1 MALHCDMGLASS
13 TAFHCCFWCI
23 LGVLITPLYLVTIET
38 ELEKKAFEIAMR
50 DGEAES
56 STFRICVFGPENSG
70 KTCLVDTLFEDEFH
84 HNEST
89 KGVDIKICAIYASN
103 WKQCTLQEMADEL
116 QRRFLHTLNTAAEM
130 KSSSLKATL
139 ATNTTQATSTLQER
153 LVAATKPAKAP
164 EVKPEVIKQAR
175 AIKVINKDGFTAVV
189 WDYAGQIQYLSTHSV
204 FVRKNNVVFIVMKAT
219 CKLSDHIEPRP
230 ADKESGTSSK
240 ATHLDVIH
248 YWFQSVT
255 SVCQDKGGAPHKS
268 TFLPT
273 IVLVITH
280 MDEIPAD
287 ITEQVKEDIIAQLE
301 KELKGKPY
309 AKHLAGNLPGVGL
322 LNALKKYCIFLSN
335 KVRDENSIASLKE
348 IVQEISAPIMK
359 EKYPL
364 IYQKIE
370 KELLL
375 QKKPVI
381 TTTDFH
387 KVAMENGFMAEENSE
402 EMKGALDYFHHK
414 GVILHFPSITNLKDL
429 VFLSPQWL
437 EKLIAFLVLAH
448 HYRSTGD
455 TDDYSYDRL
464 KGEGVLVGS
473 FLNSMLQMFNQLHR
487 DEGCE
492 FSFDQ
497 AVSFLKK
504 FGFIAEIS
512 IITEF
517 LEEQH
522 PWSKEDEERVFIV
535 PSQLPEDKGTKKLSF
550 VSKRHAWSLH
560 YVFPNGFISLTLF
573 HQMVAACINW
583 NGQREQNIAW

>member
-1 MALHCDMGLASS
+1 MAMH
-13 TAFHCCFWCI
+13 
-23 LGVLITPLYLVTIET
+23 
-38 ELEKKAFEIAMR
+38 

-56 STFRICVFGPENSG
+56 STVRICVFGPENSG
-70 KTCLVDTLFEDEFH
+70 KSCLVETLFEEEFH

-89 KGVDIKICAIYASN
+89 KGVDIQICTIYANN
-103 WKQCTLQEMADEL
+103 WKRCTLQEMTDEL

-153 LVAATKPAKAP
+153 LVAATKPQKAP
-164 EVKPEVIKQAR
+164 EVKPEVIKQAK
-175 AIKVINKDGFTAVV
+175 AIKIINKDGFTAVV

-219 CKLSDHIEPRP
+219 SKLSGLIDPRP
-230 ADKESGTSSK
+230 ADKESATSSK
-240 ATHLDVIH
+240 ATHFDVIH

-255 SVCQDKGGAPHKS
+255 SVCQDKGGASHKS

-273 IVLVITH
+273 IILVVTH

-287 ITEQVKEDIIAQLE
+287 I
-301 KELKGKPY
+301 
-309 AKHLAGNLPGVGL
+309 
-322 LNALKKYCIFLSN
+322 
-335 KVRDENSIASLKE
+335 
-348 IVQEISAPIMK
+348 
-359 EKYPL
+359 
-364 IYQKIE
+364 
-370 KELLL
+370 
-375 QKKPVI
+375 
-381 TTTDFH
+381 
-387 KVAMENGFMAEENSE
+387 
-402 EMKGALDYFHHK
+402 
-414 GVILHFPSITNLKDL
+414 ILHFPSITNLKDL

-455 TDDYSYDRL
+455 KDDFSYDRL

-473 FLNSMLQMFNQLHR
+473 FLKSMLQMFNTQHR

-492 FSFDQ
+492 FSFDK
-497 AVSFLKK
+497 AVTFLKK

-512 IITEF
+512 IATEF

-522 PWSKEDEERVFIV
+522 PWSKEEEENIFIV
-535 PSQLPEDKGTKKLSF
+535 PSQLPEDKGKKKLSF
-550 VSKRHAWSLH
+550 VSKKHVWCIH
-560 YVFPNGFISLTLF
+560 FVFPDGFIPLTLF

>member
-1 MALHCDMGLASS
+1 M
-13 TAFHCCFWCI
+13 
-23 LGVLITPLYLVTIET
+23 PLFPITIET
-38 ELEKKAFEIAMR
+38 EQEKKAFQLAMQ

-56 STFRICVFGPENSG
+56 SSFRICVFGPENAG
-70 KTCLVDTLFEDEFH
+70 KSCLVDTLFDEEFH

-89 KGVDIKICAIYASN
+89 KGVDIKICTIYANN
-103 WKQCTLQEMADEL
+103 WKMCTLQQMTDEL

-130 KSSSLKATL
+130 KSSSVEAPL
-139 ATNTTQATSTLQER
+139 ATDMTQARSKLEES
-153 LVAATKPAKAP
+153 LVATIKHHKAP
-164 EVKPEVIKQAR
+164 EVKPEVIKQAK
-175 AIKVINKDGFTAVV
+175 AIKIINKDGFTAVV
-189 WDYAGQIQYLSTHSV
+189 WDYAGQIEYLSTHSI
-204 FVRKNNVVFIVMKAT
+204 FVRKNNVVFIVFKASS
-219 CKLSDHIEPRP
+219 KLSDLIEPRP
-230 ADKESGTSSK
+230 ADQKSTSNSSK
-240 ATHLDVIH
+240 VTHFEVIH

-273 IVLVITH
+273 IALVVTH
-280 MDEIPAD
+280 MDVIPAK
-287 ITEQVKEDIIAQLE
+287 IVEQVKEEIITQLE
-301 KELKGKPY
+301 KELKGKAY

-335 KVRDENSIASLKE
+335 KDRDQSIIARLKQ

-359 EKYPL
+359 ERHPL

-375 QKKPVI
+375 QDKPVI
-381 TTTDFH
+381 TTSGFH
-387 KVAMENGFMAEENSE
+387 KVAVENGFIAEENSE
-402 EMKGALDYFHHK
+402 EMRGALDYFHHK
-414 GVILHFPSITNLKDL
+414 GVILHFPSISNLKDL

-437 EKLIAFLVLAH
+437 EKLIAFLIVAH
-448 HYRSTGD
+448 HYRTTGD
-455 TDDYSYDRL
+455 RDDYSYDRL

-473 FLNSMLQMFNQLHR
+473 FLNSMLQMFNTLHR

-497 AVSFLKK
+497 AVTFLKK

-512 IITEF
+512 ITTEF

-522 PWSKEDEERVFIV
+522 PWSKEDEERIFIV
-535 PSQLPEDKGTKKLSF
+535 PTQLPEDKGTKKLSF
-550 VSKRHAWSLH
+550 VSNRHVWSIH
-560 YVFPNGFISLTLF
+560 FVFPDGFISLTLF